1 MPAKR
6 LSMRKIKE
14 VLRLKASG
22 MSNRKIAQ
30 SCGVSRPTVGEYLQ
44 RASRAGVTWPLPN
57 ELSDVVLEHRLFP
70 DPPTPAQRDQA
81 LPDWLYIQKE
91 FKRKNV
97 TLFLLWE
104 EYRAQHPHGYQYSW
118 FCERYRQWSD
128 TLDRVMR
135 QDHRAGEKL
144 FVDYAGHT
152 IPVVNQHTGEIHET
166 QIFVAVLGASNYTYA
181 EATWTQNLSDWIG
194 SHQRALNFIG
204 GAPEIIVPDNLKS
217 GVTKA
222 HLYDPDINPTY
233 QEFASHHGVAVIPAR
248 VRRPKDKAKAEVG
261 VQIVERW
268 ILAALRNHTFFSLS
282 ELNRAIRKLL
292 ERLNT
297 RPFKKLPGCR
307 QELFTS
313 LDQPALKPLPT
324 TAYTYAEWKK
334 VRVHIDYHVEINGH
348 YYSVPN
354 QLVKKQLDARISEHT
369 IECFYHNKRVAS
381 HVRSHRKGGHTTL
394 REHMPKS
401 HQQYG
406 DWSPGRF
413 IRWAE
418 KMGPA
423 TVQTITAVLSAR
435 QHPQQGYRTCLGI
448 LRLSQ
453 PYGDDRLEAACGRAL
468 LLGTCRYK
476 SIESILKHGLDSKPI
491 PEQQDLN
498 LPEDHGNIRG
508 PSYYH

>member
-1 MPAKR
+1 
-6 LSMRKIKE
+6 MRKIKE
-14 VLRLKASG
+14 VLRLKASS

-30 SCGVSRPTVGEYLQ
+30 SCGISRPTVGEYLQ
-44 RASRAGVTWPLPN
+44 RASRAGLTWPLPD
-57 ELSDVVLEHRLFP
+57 ELNDATLEHQLFP
-70 DPPTPAQRDQA
+70 DPPTPAQRDQV
-81 LPDWLYIQKE
+81 LPDWLYTNQE
-91 FKRKNV
+91 LRRKHV

-104 EYRAQHPHGYQYSW
+104 EYRSQHPKGYQYSW
-118 FCERYRQWSD
+118 FCERYRLWTG

-152 IPVVNQHTGEIHET
+152 IPIVNQHTGEIHEA
-166 QIFVAVLGASNYTYA
+166 QIFIAVLGASNYTYA

-194 SHQRALNFIG
+194 SHQRALDFIG
-204 GAPEIIVPDNLKS
+204 GVPEIIVPDNLKS
-217 GVTKA
+217 GVTRA

-233 QEFASHHGVAVIPAR
+233 QEFASHHCVAVIPAR
-248 VRRPKDKAKAEVG
+248 VRHPKDKAKAEVG

-268 ILAALRNHTFFSLS
+268 ILAALRNHTFFSLAD
-282 ELNRAIRKLL
+282 LNRAIRKLL
-292 ERLNT
+292 QRLNT
-297 RPFKKLPGCR
+297 RSFKKLPGCR
-307 QELFTS
+307 QSLFAS
-313 LDQPALKPLPT
+313 MDQPALKPLPA

-348 YYSVPN
+348 YYSVPH
-354 QLVKKQLDARISEHT
+354 QLTKRELDARITAHT
-369 IECFYHNKRVAS
+369 VECFYHNKRIAS

-401 HQQYG
+401 HQKYG

-413 IRWAE
+413 IQWAE

-423 TVQTITAVLSAR
+423 TVQTITAVLSSR
-435 QHPQQGYRTCLGI
+435 HHPQQGYRTCLGI
-448 LRLSQ
+448 LRLGKS
-453 PYGDDRLEAACGRAL
+453 YGEDRLEAACGRAL
-468 LLGTCRYK
+468 LLGTHRYK

-498 LPEDHGNIRG
+498 LPEDHDNIRG